1 MCDIDIDYFET
12 TIQDNNTCVIFTP
25 KQLIRDIIW
34 DESNS
39 FIPFSNGKRYYV
51 YQDLAFQLI
60 EFYEERFPYINLHIN
75 NVSIDDASLP
85 SLVVKKIKTEDLEEI
100 ISLSHKLMTKY
111 INKKFCLLN

>member
-1 MCDIDIDYFET
+1 MCDIDIEYFDI
-12 TIQDNNTCVIFTP
+12 TIQDDTCVIFTP
-25 KQLIRDIIW
+25 KLFIRDIIW

-60 EFYEERFPYINLHIN
+60 EFYETHFPYINLHIN
-75 NVSIDDASLP
+75 NAQIDDTILP
-85 SLVVKKIKTEDLEEI
+85 SLVVKKIKKEDLQQI
-100 ISLSHKLMTKY
+100 ISLSSKLMTNY

>member
-1 MCDIDIDYFET
+1 MCDIDIEYFNIT
-12 TIQDNNTCVIFTP
+12 VQDDTCVIFTP

-60 EFYEERFPYINLHIN
+60 EFYETHFPYINLHIN
-75 NVSIDDASLP
+75 NTPVEGDVLP
-85 SLVVKKIKTEDLEEI
+85 SLVIKKIKKEDLQQI
-100 ISLSHKLMTKY
+100 ISLSSKLMTNY